1 MSDIRRH
8 DGGDEAV
15 TDLLREIY
23 APPADP
29 AYWAGLEAR
38 VLARVRSGAEPVA
51 EWWQVLDGWARVGAA
66 AALLAALAS
75 SAALLQSRADEARVA
90 YETVVETTPA
100 LPLTMLARTSG
111 RPAAYERE
119 ATLHYVISH

>member
-8 DGGDEAV
+8 DGADASV
-15 TDLLREIY
+15 NALLRELY

-29 AYWAGLEAR
+29 AYWEGLEAR
-38 VLARVRSGAEPVA
+38 VLARVRGGAEPAA
-51 EWWQVLDGWARVGAA
+51 ECWHVLDTCARAGPA
-66 AALLAALAS
+66 
-75 SAALLQSRADEARVA
+75 AALLQSRADEARVA
-90 YETVVETTPA
+90 YETVVVTTPA